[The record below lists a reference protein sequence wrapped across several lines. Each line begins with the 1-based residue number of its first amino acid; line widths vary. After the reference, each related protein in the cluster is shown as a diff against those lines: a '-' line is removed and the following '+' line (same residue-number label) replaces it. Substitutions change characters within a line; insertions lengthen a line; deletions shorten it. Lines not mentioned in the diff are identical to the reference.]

1 MPFRSSF
8 SFQDPLLSAEEKK
21 KMEAENGP
29 QREKK
34 AEAKAGLNPLAREF
48 HFTSS
53 RLERLASLA
62 KALNKP
68 VVSDVKPVVSALGS
82 STGSTTTKA
91 DAEEHGNADIHD
103 AQTHCGV
110 GHVGSGGH
118 ELYFLGV

>member
-1 MPFRSSF
+1 M
-8 SFQDPLLSAEEKK
+8 
-21 KMEAENGP
+21 
-29 QREKK
+29 
-34 AEAKAGLNPLAREF
+34 NPLAGEF

-53 RLERLASLA
+53 RPERLASLA

-68 VVSDVKPVVSALGS
+68 VVSDDKPVVSALGS

-91 DAEEHGNADIHD
+91 DAEELGNADIHD
-103 AQTHCGV
+103 AQAHCGV